1 MLTMSFMC
9 IAYCTVYT
17 VYILYFIYLFMLNL
31 YPISVIHKL
40 YRIFILNTSPFKV
53 AYYTSPIYIE
63 YVYITVSA
71 VYTLLISIRIRCLS
85 PIYVEHIRTLYVQY

>member
-1 MLTMSFMC
+1 
-9 IAYCTVYT
+9 
-17 VYILYFIYLFMLNL
+17 MLNL

-71 VYTLLISIRIRCLS
+71 VYTLLFSIRCLS
-85 PIYVEHIRTLYVQY
+85 HIYVEHIRTLYVQY